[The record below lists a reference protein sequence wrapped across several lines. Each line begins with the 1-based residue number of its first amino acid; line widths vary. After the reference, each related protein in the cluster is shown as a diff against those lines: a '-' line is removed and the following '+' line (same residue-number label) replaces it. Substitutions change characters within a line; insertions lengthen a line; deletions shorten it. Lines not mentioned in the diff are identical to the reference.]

1 MSRRSRP
8 GGWLSVLAVA
18 AAALVSACGVGP
30 QRTLDARNIEARI
43 AAEIAS
49 QYQVTP
55 TLISVACPKGTRA
68 KTGQTFSCTATLAG
82 QRLPIDGTVTDS
94 RGHYTLKPTA
104 AVLIPAHL
112 VPMLE
117 ARIAA
122 DLGAAA
128 TVNCGPKPVLV
139 LPAGGTFG
147 CTATVRGQ
155 ARPVTVTVEDLQGHV
170 RFSLA
175 AA

>member
-1 MSRRSRP
+1 MSRRGRP
-8 GGWLSVLAVA
+8 GGWLPVLAVA
-18 AAALVSACGVGP
+18 AAALASACGVGP
-30 QRTLDARNIEARI
+30 RRTLDARSIEARI
-43 AAEIAS
+43 ASEIAS
-49 QYQVTP
+49 QYQLAP
-55 TLISVACPKGTRA
+55 ALISVACPKGTPAQAGR
-68 KTGQTFSCTATLAG
+68 TFSCTATLAD
-82 QRLPIDGTVTDS
+82 QPLPIDGKVIDS
-94 RGHYTLKPTA
+94 RGRYTLEPTA

-128 TVNCGPKPVLV
+128 TVDCGPKPVLV
-139 LPAGGTFG
+139 LLAGATFG
-147 CTATVRGQ
+147 CTATVRGRT
-155 ARPVTVTVEDLQGHV
+155 RPVTVTVEDLQGHV

>member
-8 GGWLSVLAVA
+8 GGWLPVLAVA
-18 AAALVSACGVGP
+18 VAALVAACGVGP
-30 QRTLDARNIEARI
+30 RRTLDARSVEARI

-49 QYQVTP
+49 QYQLARA
-55 TLISVACPKGTRA
+55 LISVACPKGTPARA
-68 KTGQTFSCTATLAG
+68 GRTFSCTATLAG
-82 QRLPIDGTVTDS
+82 QPLRIDGAVTDS
-94 RGHYTLKPTA
+94 RGRYTLEPTA

-128 TVNCGPKPVLV
+128 TVDCGSRPVLV
-139 LPAGGTFG
+139 VPAGGTFG
-147 CTATVRGQ
+147 CTAIVRGRT
-155 ARPVTVTVEDLQGHV
+155 RPVTVTVEDLQGHV

>member
-1 MSRRSRP
+1 
-8 GGWLSVLAVA
+8 
-18 AAALVSACGVGP
+18 VGP
-30 QRTLDARNIEARI
+30 RRTLDARSIERRI
-43 AAEIAS
+43 SAEIAS
-49 QYQVTP
+49 QYQLAPALV
-55 TLISVACPKGTRA
+55 SVACPKGTPAQAGRM
-68 KTGQTFSCTATLAG
+68 FSCTATLAG
-82 QRLPIDGTVTDS
+82 QPLPIDGTVTDD
-94 RGHYTLKPTA
+94 RGRYTLEPTA
-104 AVLIPAHL
+104 AVLIPADL

-128 TVNCGPKPVLV
+128 TVDCGVQPVLV

-147 CTATVRGQ
+147 CTATVRGRP
-155 ARPVTVTVEDLQGHV
+155 RPVTVTVEDLQGHV